1 MDILQTVHTFFRADG
16 YGQKHIDGY
25 QYNEVQHDLAVAFA
39 KAMSSGAKSR
49 EVKQDDGANKTIF
62 RASMGIL
69 QSPTGTG
76 KTLAYAVVAALLAAT
91 GKRVVISTYTLALL
105 RQVHNGNDME
115 VALDYAEKVTG
126 TRPQVAQKLGRGN
139 YVSASRAAKMRT
151 WCASEKIEL
160 KASDEQF
167 FQWAASGGLFIAYR
181 EQYGEEPPII
191 TTPDGDLISMRA
203 ETALRAGDP
212 ESDQALYDQD
222 CYDSRDANLIV
233 TTHHSILLH
242 GKAPEFGFGTV
253 DVVLSDEADRMLD
266 AAESLNERK
275 FRPIDGERLASRLLH
290 AMQQENLVST
300 NLASFKAFLKESEGF
315 RKTLDGCRAGK
326 SVKTVNIPVGG
337 DLLALYGSMQKV
349 HKHGSAALK
358 ILQGTVA
365 GGKDIPHMR
374 DGLEVWL
381 KQLTLWKQW
390 IGKSVDAD
398 IHLKQTTLIDDV
410 ESMDDASATWVR
422 YLSWSPLREEGG
434 MAQSATEPLK
444 AYGRLLRNGIGTWVL
459 TSATLAVKAKDSTFT
474 SVRGEFGFAAEDYGD
489 QQPVKFPAPRN
500 FGRLSLRTTPA
511 NVPAPFIPNSGG
523 AYNREWVENAAD
535 MIVTAAGQDK
545 RVLVL
550 TRSYNDHP
558 ELVPLLTQAFGA
570 NAVMSQNKES
580 GERLDAFLRRASR
593 SPETRVILSPG
604 AWEGVEVRTS
614 GGKVWMTE
622 LVIPRL
628 PIIPANVIMDR
639 QRAAN
644 MVNAN
649 SDYIRRCMKRI
660 NDGEKDLV
668 IKKTINQ
675 SDAMVILRDARNTKS
690 LRIFIQGVGRLI
702 RGFDD
707 CGTLWVGDPRFSAD
721 DKNGHAFYDLL
732 MRWRPET
739 AMDQWDFR
747 GMPDDDPIGPG
758 GTPGGTPGGSLGGAE
773 DEVPV
778 VKSSVL
784 SLILGESDRQRNA
797 SNGGS
802 SNKKVKKVKENS

>member
-1 MDILQTVHTFFRADG
+1 MDILQAVHTFFRADG

-39 KAMSSGAKSR
+39 KAMPSGAKTR
-49 EVKQDDGANKTIF
+49 EVKKDDGTNITLSS
-62 RASMGIL
+62 ASLGIL

-76 KTLAYAVVAALLAAT
+76 KTLAYAVVGALLAAI

-105 RQVHNGNDME
+105 RQVHNGKDMRA
-115 VALDYAEKVTG
+115 ALDYAEKITG
-126 TRPQVAQKLGRGN
+126 TRPKLAQKLGRGN
-139 YVSASRAAKMRT
+139 YVSPSRAAKMRA

-160 KASDEQF
+160 KASDKQF
-167 FQWAASGGLFIAYR
+167 FQWAASGGLFMAYR
-181 EQYGEEPPII
+181 EEYGDEPPII
-191 TTPDGDLISMRA
+191 RSSDGDLISLRA

-222 CYDSRDANLIV
+222 CEDSRDANLIV

-242 GKAPEFGFGTV
+242 GKAPEFGFGAV
-253 DVVLSDEADRMLD
+253 DVVLSDEADRISD
-266 AAESLNERK
+266 AAESLSERK

-290 AMQQENLVST
+290 AIQQENS
-300 NLASFKAFLKESEGF
+300 ASINTGPFKAFLKESEGF

-326 SVKTVNIPVGG
+326 SVKTMNVPVGG
-337 DLLALYGSMQKV
+337 DLLALYGYMQKV
-349 HKHGSAALK
+349 HKHGNAALK
-358 ILQGTVA
+358 ILQGTA
-365 GGKDIPHMR
+365 TGGKDIPHMR

-381 KQLTLWKQW
+381 KQLTQWKQW

-398 IHLKQTTLIDDV
+398 IHIKQATLVDEV
-410 ESMDDASATWVR
+410 EPGDDAAVTWVR

-444 AYGRLLRNGIGTWVL
+444 AYGWLLRKCIGTWVL
-459 TSATLAVKAKDSTFT
+459 TSATLAVKAKDSTF
-474 SVRGEFGFAAEDYGD
+474 SSARGEFGFSAQDYGN

-500 FGRLSLRTTPA
+500 FGHLSLRTTPA
-511 NVPAPFIPNSGG
+511 NIPNPFIPKSGG
-523 AYNREWVENAAD
+523 AYNREWVEHATG
-535 MIVTAAGQDK
+535 MIVAAAGQDK

-558 ELVPLLTQAFGA
+558 ELVPLLTQAFGM
-570 NAVMSQNKES
+570 NAVVSQNKES

-593 SPETRVILSPG
+593 SHETRVILSPG
-604 AWEGVEVRTS
+604 AWEGVEVRTPD
-614 GGKVWMTE
+614 GKVWMTE

-628 PIIPANVIMDR
+628 PIIPTNKIMDQ

-649 SDYIRRCMKRI
+649 ADSIRRYMQRVK
-660 NDGEKDLV
+660 DGEKDLV
-668 IKKTINQ
+668 IPKKIDWSAAETILH
-675 SDAMVILRDARNTKS
+675 DANNTKS

-707 CGTLWVGDPRFSAD
+707 RGTLWVGDPRFSAD
-721 DKNGHAFYDLL
+721 ARQGQAFYDLL

-739 AMDQWDFR
+739 AMDQRGFR
-747 GMPDDDPIGPG
+747 GMPDDDPTGPG
-758 GTPGGTPGGSLGGAE
+758 GAPGDGEA
-773 DEVPV
+773 EVPV

-784 SLILGESDRQRNA
+784 SLILGESDRQSKA
-797 SNGGS
+797 SNGRL
-802 SNKKVKKVKENS
+802 SNNKVKKPKGTS